1 MRPVYPQPG
10 FIEADTHLLLAS
22 GQFAFADCYT
32 ITPRY
37 GDILR
42 VTTAGITVKVVP
54 IDSEE
59 VVSYESPS
67 NLQISGLRL
76 NIGIGTTVDE
86 QEMALQYD
94 QTAEFLG
101 LPFARAIRLGR
112 LDGATISR
120 DRFFAKKFN
129 DPWVGGTPLFRGR
142 MSSVDSL
149 SRAGAIIKVKSELV
163 LLNTNMPR
171 DLYQPNCVHTL
182 YDPGCT
188 LDKDDFKQD
197 GITEAGSTSQ
207 AINWSGATADLS
219 LGMIYMDTPE
229 GITLVRTIRYAE
241 TGKLHLAYPLDF
253 SPPDGTVFE
262 AYPGCSRTY
271 ERCGEFNNQE
281 HFKGFPFLPVAET
294 AI

>member
-10 FIEADTHLLLAS
+10 FTEADTHLLLAS
-22 GQFAFADCYT
+22 RQFAFADCYT
-32 ITPRY
+32 IIPRY

-42 VTTAGITVKVVP
+42 VTTAGVTVRVVP
-54 IDSEE
+54 IGGEE

-67 NLQISGLRL
+67 NLQVSGLRL
-76 NIGIGTTVDE
+76 SIGIGTTVDE
-86 QEMALQYD
+86 QEMAFQYD

-120 DRFFAKKFN
+120 DRFFTKKFG
-129 DPWVGGTPLFRGR
+129 DAWVGGTPLFRGR

-149 SRAGAIIKVKSELV
+149 SRAGAVVKVKSELV
-163 LLNTNMPR
+163 LLNTLMPR

-188 LDKDDFKQD
+188 LDKDDFKQE
-197 GITEAGSTSQ
+197 GTTEGGSTSQ
-207 AINWSGATADLS
+207 VIRWGGATPSLS
-219 LGMIYMDTPE
+219 LGMIYIDTPE
-229 GITLVRTIRYAE
+229 GITLVRTIRHAE
-241 TGKLHLAYPLDF
+241 VGKLYLAYPLDF
-253 SPPDGTVFE
+253 SPVEGTAFE

-281 HFKGFPFLPVAET
+281 HYKGFPFLPVAET
-294 AI
+294 AV